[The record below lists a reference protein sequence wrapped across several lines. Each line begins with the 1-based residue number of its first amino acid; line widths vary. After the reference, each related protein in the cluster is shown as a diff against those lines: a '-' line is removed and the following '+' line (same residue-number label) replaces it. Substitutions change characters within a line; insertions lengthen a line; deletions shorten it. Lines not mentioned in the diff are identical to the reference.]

1 MLPTF
6 PTLIV
11 GSLTEYVKG
20 NYTLSCVGYLD
31 LPESMKSTENA
42 KAHNDFS
49 GQIEFSEGSENMF
62 SDSRHRINPEVRQW
76 FLFPNY
82 LMHSVYPFKS
92 DKDDERISF
101 SFNATVIF
109 DNEYKPSN

>member
-1 MLPTF
+1 
-6 PTLIV
+6 
-11 GSLTEYVKG
+11 
-20 NYTLSCVGYLD
+20 
-31 LPESMKSTENA
+31 
-42 KAHNDFS
+42 
-49 GQIEFSEGSENMF
+49 MF

-101 SFNATVIF
+101 SFNATVVF
-109 DNEYKPSN
+109 DNEYKPTN